1 MREWG
6 PVLAAALLWIVIA
19 LTAVPAALAAND
31 CDLRIEPS
39 PAHVGDTATI
49 TATGFTPSG
58 TGTIDED
65 DPVVPL
71 LTLIGDNLVD
81 FDSSGSF
88 VMTFKVESPLIG
100 RRVVTFVDDATQC
113 TATFTWTVSGVPD
126 TSTQPSL
133 EQPPG
138 PYWLAIMAGL
148 VGLGLAYR
156 RLGYRRS

>member
-1 MREWG
+1 MRLWG
-6 PVLAAALLWIVIA
+6 PALAAALMWIVIA
-19 LTAVPAALAAND
+19 LSAVPAVLAAND

-39 PAHVGDTATI
+39 PARVGDTATI

-58 TGTIDED
+58 TGTLYED

-81 FDSSGSF
+81 FDSSGNF
-88 VMTFKVESPLIG
+88 VLTFKVESPLIG

-126 TSTQPSL
+126 TSTQPAM
-133 EQPPG
+133 EQTAP
-138 PYWLAIMAGL
+138 PYWLAIIAGL
-148 VGLGLAYR
+148 VALGLVYR
-156 RLGYRRS
+156 RLGYRRY

>member
-6 PVLAAALLWIVIA
+6 PGLAAALMWIVIA
-19 LTAVPAALAAND
+19 LSAVPSVLAAND
-31 CDLRIEPS
+31 CALRIEPS
-39 PAHVGDTATI
+39 PARVGDTATI

-88 VMTFKVESPLIG
+88 VLTFKVESPLIG

-126 TSTQPSL
+126 TSSQPAL
-133 EQPPG
+133 EQPAR

-148 VGLGLAYR
+148 VALGLVYRRLAYR
-156 RLGYRRS
+156 RR

>member
-1 MREWG
+1 MRQWG
-6 PVLAAALLWIVIA
+6 LPLAAALMWFVVA
-19 LTAVPAALAAND
+19 LSAVPAVLAVND

-39 PAHVGDTATI
+39 PARVGDTATI
-49 TATGFTPSG
+49 TATGFTPNG

-88 VMTFKVESPLIG
+88 VLTFKVESPLVG

-113 TATFTWTVSGVPD
+113 SDTFTWTVSGVPD
-126 TSTQPSL
+126 TSSRPAT
-133 EQPPG
+133 EQTVP
-138 PYWLAIMAGL
+138 PYWLAILAGL
-148 VGLGLAYR
+148 IAMAVAYR
-156 RLGYRRS
+156 RPGYRRR

>member
-6 PVLAAALLWIVIA
+6 LPLAAALMWLVVA
-19 LTAVPAALAAND
+19 LSAVPAVLAAND

-39 PAHVGDTATI
+39 PARVGDTATI
-49 TATGFTPSG
+49 TATGFTPNG

-88 VMTFKVESPLIG
+88 VLTFKVESPVVG

-113 TATFTWTVSGVPD
+113 TATFTWTVSAVPD
-126 TSTQPSL
+126 TSTQPAI
-133 EQPPG
+133 EQTAP

-148 VGLGLAYR
+148 IALGLVSR
-156 RLGYRRS
+156 RLGYRRH